1 MKATIPILMLYFG
14 FGPAHLTASEALA
27 GPGTPVTK
35 SDSVP
40 GDDAESLL
48 RQGRACLHGD
58 GVPKN
63 LPKAFQLFSAA
74 AEKGNADA
82 MGGVGYFHSN
92 GVVVAKDAAKAA
104 EWFRKGAEKGS
115 SKSRLNLGKV
125 MLAALPH
132 GELDTADLA
141 KRDEALRWIR
151 MAADQNLPEAAFDF
165 GKIHYF
171 GDHQISKDYKLAAA
185 YLKLAADAGIADAQN
200 MMGAIHQAGSGT
212 PIDDK
217 KAEYWYRKAALQ
229 GHARAQSNLGQV
241 LGPAVEDRNTRIEAL
256 AWLMLAMDQDDVT
269 AKKTLRD
276 TLPALKSGE
285 AQEARKR
292 ATALKLTIS
301 KP

>member
-1 MKATIPILMLYFG
+1 MKATISILMLTTG
-14 FGPAHLTASEALA
+14 FGPMCLTAAEALA
-27 GPGTPVTK
+27 EPKTPVTT
-35 SDSVP
+35 SDSIH

-48 RQGRACLHGD
+48 RLGRACLHGD

-63 LPKAFQLFSAA
+63 LPKAFELFSAA

-82 MGGVGYFHSN
+82 MGGVGYFYNN
-92 GVVVAKDAAKAA
+92 GVVVAKDPVKAA

-115 SKSRLNLGKV
+115 PKSRLNLGKV
-125 MLAALPH
+125 MLAGLPE
-132 GELDTADLA
+132 GELGTADLA

-151 MAADQNLPEAAFDF
+151 MAADQSLPEAAFDF

-171 GDHQISKDYKLAAA
+171 GDHHMAQDYKLAAA
-185 YLKLAADAGIADAQN
+185 YLKLAAEAGIADAQN
-200 MMGAIHQAGSGT
+200 MMGAIHQSGSGT

-229 GHARAQSNLGQV
+229 GHARAQANLGQV
-241 LGPAVEDRNTRIEAL
+241 LGPTVEDRNTRIEAL
-256 AWLMLAMDQDDVT
+256 AWLMLAMEQDDVT
-269 AKKTLRD
+269 AQKTLRD
-276 TLPALKSGE
+276 TFPALKSGE

-292 ATALKLTIS
+292 AAALKLTIS